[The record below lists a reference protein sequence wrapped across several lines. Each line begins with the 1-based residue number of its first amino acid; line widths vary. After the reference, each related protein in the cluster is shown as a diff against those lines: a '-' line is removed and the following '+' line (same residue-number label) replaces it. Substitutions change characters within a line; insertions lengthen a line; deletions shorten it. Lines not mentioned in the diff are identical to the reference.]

1 MLNKNKSIVIASAV
15 LLTSLMLGSAVE
27 AAFDQVGQ
35 GNVTVTE
42 AGRLT
47 DVSALKL
54 RPGYDITASGVDMT
68 VTASIAPKLETTAPM
83 VRSAPNYNVFKS
95 VVVPVGKLA
104 AFAQW
109 SKVRP
114 SAGAVSN
121 FCAGSFCDSSAGK
134 KLAAVAEKARG
145 LSQVEAL
152 KLINR
157 EVNRTIAYRSDRGD
171 TWQTLAQSAARGAGD
186 CEDFAIAKMELL
198 AELGFAPEQ
207 LQFIVL
213 KDTRR
218 QLYHAVLAVHV
229 GGKRYI
235 LDNLSN
241 TAASDDIFR
250 TYKPI
255 ASFVG
260 SKTYVHGFKSGEKA
274 IAMGKGG
281 YGSIRLGEGN

>member
-1 MLNKNKSIVIASAV
+1 MLNKNKSIAIATAA
-15 LLTSLMLGSAVE
+15 LLTGLVLGTATQAGFEGGSAE
-27 AAFDQVGQ
+27 RAASSSVARFASID
-35 GNVTVTE
+35 T
-42 AGRLT
+42 
-47 DVSALKL
+47 LKL
-54 RPGYDITASGVDMT
+54 RPGYDMLRPGVDDT
-68 VTASIAPKLETTAPM
+68 VTASIAPTIETTAPIR
-83 VRSAPNYNVFKS
+83 RSAPNYNVFKS
-95 VVVPVGKLA
+95 VVVPVGKLP

-109 SKVRP
+109 SKVQP
-114 SAGAVSN
+114 SGA
-121 FCAGSFCDSSAGK
+121 SAVPAK
-134 KLAAVAEKARG
+134 FASLVEQASG

-157 EVNRTIAYRSDRGD
+157 EVNRAIKYRSDKSD
-171 TWQTLAQSAARGAGD
+171 QWQTLAQSAARGTGD
-186 CEDFAIAKMELL
+186 CEDYAIAKMTLL
-198 AELGFAPEQ
+198 ADLGFRPEQ

-229 GGKRYI
+229 DGKRYI

-260 SKTYVHGFKSGEKA
+260 SKTYIHGFKGGGETTVA
-274 IAMGKGG
+274 GG

>member
-1 MLNKNKSIVIASAV
+1 MLKNSKTIS
-15 LLTSLMLGSAVE
+15 LLSGAILVVMTWGGAARAEFDGSG
-27 AAFDQVGQ
+27 FGGKQ
-35 GNVTVTE
+35 TVVAERPTTLS
-42 AGRLT
+42 GLQ
-47 DVSALKL
+47 L
-54 RPGYDITASGVDMT
+54 RPSYDMLRPSIDSTM
-68 VTASIAPKLETTAPM
+68 TASIGPAHEPTAP
-83 VRSAPNYNVFKS
+83 VRRSAPNYNVFKS
-95 VVVPVGKLA
+95 VVVPVGKLP

-109 SKVRP
+109 TKVKP
-114 SAGAVSN
+114 KAGVVADL
-121 FCAGSFCDSSAGK
+121 CAGSFCDTPAGL
-134 KLAAVAEKARG
+134 KLAAAAEQAGG

-157 EVNRTIAYRSDRGD
+157 EVNRAIAYRSDKAD
-171 TWQTLAQSAARGAGD
+171 IWQTLAQSAARGAGD

-198 AELGFAPEQ
+198 TRLGFAPEQ

-260 SKTYVHGFKSGEKA
+260 AKSYIHGFKGGETA
-274 IAMGKGG
+274 VA
-281 YGSIRLGEGN
+281 GSLAAIRLGEGN